1 MAVKWAITEK
11 FHDYLYGNKFTV
23 ITDNNPLTYVLSSAK
38 LDATSQRWIAALSN
52 FNFEILYRPGNQNAD
67 ADGLSR
73 IPPETIKAMSCM
85 NQIPLIE
92 SLTVSSQVIDDNFQ
106 EFPNEPEI
114 NIRQKQCCDP
124 VLRFWYYHVR
134 NNYKPQKFQLPMTDM
149 KDHLFFHRNFDRLK
163 IQNGILVRETA
174 VNNKNNIQIILPRA
188 CIRIAL
194 KLLHTEMGYPGR
206 DKTNALVKDRFCW
219 RGMLTDIEHYIKN
232 CKQCILRKTTPER
245 TSLVNIQTHE
255 PLDLVCMDYL
265 TLETSKGGFSSILV
279 ITDYFT
285 RFALAIPKK
294 NQTAKTTADILF
306 KHFIIHYGIPK
317 KNCTVTKDLNLNPK

>member
-1 MAVKWAITEK
+1 
-11 FHDYLYGNKFTV
+11 
-23 ITDNNPLTYVLSSAK
+23 
-38 LDATSQRWIAALSN
+38 
-52 FNFEILYRPGNQNAD
+52 
-67 ADGLSR
+67 
-73 IPPETIKAMSCM
+73 
-85 NQIPLIE
+85 
-92 SLTVSSQVIDDNFQ
+92 
-106 EFPNEPEI
+106 
-114 NIRQKQCCDP
+114 
-124 VLRFWYYHVR
+124 
-134 NNYKPQKFQLPMTDM
+134 M
-149 KDHLFFHRNFDRLK
+149 KDHLFFRRNFDRLK
-163 IQNGILVRETA
+163 IQNGILVRETT

-206 DKTNALVKDRFCW
+206 DKTNALVKDIFCW
-219 RGMLTDIEHYIKN
+219 RGMLNDIEHYIKN
-232 CKQCILRKTTPER
+232 CKQCLLRKTTPER
-245 TSLVNIQTHE
+245 TPLVNIQTHE